1 MKKNVKNRFFNIVFD
16 HFWLKLLSFALA
28 VITVIVILL

>member
-1 MKKNVKNRFFNIVFD
+1 MKKNVKSRFSKIVFA